1 MKKLNYRLVIFL
13 LATFFGIAFSIPSF
27 IGKQPRVNLGLDLQG
42 GMYLVLGVKQDEA
55 IKNKI
60 KTIASTIKY
69 ISEKKE
75 LFIDNLKIENKKIT
89 FELIDKDDEKKWM
102 KNLKV
107 FLGLKL
113 KNFQKM
119 EVLSIL

>member
-1 MKKLNYRLVIFL
+1 MMKKLNYRLVIFI
-13 LATFFGIAFSIPSF
+13 LATIFGIAFTIPSF
-27 IGKQPRVNLGLDLQG
+27 LGKNPKVNLGLDLQG

-75 LFIDNLKIENKKIT
+75 LFIDNLKIKNNKLENKHHT
-89 FELIDKDDEKKWM
+89 FRT
-102 KNLKV
+102 
-107 FLGLKL
+107 
-113 KNFQKM
+113 
-119 EVLSIL
+119 